1 MDKKRHLRAIAKAL
15 RKTLD
20 IKLISRKL
28 CVQLRDMDFYQ
39 TANHVMLF
47 YPLKYEIDTQELLND
62 NKNFYFPKIDDK
74 NILVCP
80 YTSEFTISEYN
91 IKEPCSKPVNPEIL
105 DLIIVPALMTD
116 ENNFRLG
123 YGGGFYDRFLQKYN
137 NITTVTLIPAELI
150 TAKLPHNK
158 FDIPVKHVISI

>member
-1 MDKKRHLRAIAKAL
+1 MHLRVIAKTL

-20 IKLISRKL
+20 IKLISHELCFKL
-28 CVQLRDMDFYQ
+28 QGMNFYKN
-39 TANHVMLF
+39 AKHVMLF
-47 YPLKYEIDTQELLND
+47 YPLKYEIDTLELLND
-62 NKNFYFPKIDDK
+62 NKKFYLPKIDNK

-80 YTSEFTISEYN
+80 YTSEFTVSEYN

>member
-1 MDKKRHLRAIAKAL
+1 MDKKMHLRAIAKTL

-20 IKLISRKL
+20 IKSVSHKL
-28 CVQLRDMDFYQ
+28 CIKLQSMDFYKN
-39 TANHVMLF
+39 AKHVMLF
-47 YPLKYEIDTQELLND
+47 YPLKYEINTLELLND
-62 NKNFYFPKIDDK
+62 NKNFYFPKVDDK

-80 YTSEFTISEYN
+80 FTSDFMISEYN

-150 TAKLPHNK
+150 TAKLPHDK
-158 FDIPVKHVISI
+158 FDIPLNHVISI